1 MKRNEFTDQKCS
13 VETVSLDRLFTGG
26 KIVYG
31 WVGLI
36 SKLFLFGNVQPE
48 N

>member
-13 VETVSLDRLFTGG
+13 VETVSLIIWLSNLLGVPDEDSSR
-26 KIVYG
+26 
-31 WVGLI
+31 
-36 SKLFLFGNVQPE
+36 NVMYTL